1 MVPNVMKDETITLPI
16 SGMTCANCAMNIE
29 RIVGKLEGIRSVSV
43 NFASEQ
49 ASVTYNT
56 GKLGLNDIAG
66 QIKKAGFNVPNAK
79 TGFAVTGMTC
89 ANCAANIERVLNK
102 KVPGVIAAAVNLAA
116 ERASVEYIPG
126 IVSLEDIR
134 AAVEKAGFGV
144 VTPRQGMDEEDAEQV
159 ARDAEIR
166 TQTRKFI
173 AGVIFALPLFVLSM
187 ARDFQLLGNWSHAP
201 WVNWL
206 FFALATPVQFY
217 TGWDYYVGG
226 LKSLRNRSANMD
238 VLVALG
244 SSVAYFYS
252 TFLLVA
258 PSLGAH
264 VYFETSAVIITLIK
278 LGKMLESR
286 TKGKTGSAIR
296 KLIGLRPKT
305 AFVIR
310 EGTET
315 EIPLTQV
322 QVDDVVVV
330 RPGESIPVDGQ
341 IIQGDSA
348 VDESMLSGEPLPV
361 DKKPGDPVVG
371 GAVNGHGYIKF
382 KATKVGKDTAL
393 ARIIRLVQEAQG
405 SKAPIQ
411 ALADRVAAVFVP
423 TIIAVAVLVFI
434 FWWLVGGDV
443 VPAMIRMVAV
453 LVIACPCALGLATPT
468 AIMAGTGK
476 GAENGILF
484 KNSQALEIAAAVDTV
499 LLDKTGTLTV
509 GKPTVVDVLPMGS
522 LFKGPD
528 DLLALGASV
537 EKGSEHPLGKAL
549 VREAESRGITL
560 TEPQAFKSFGGHGVE
575 AVIGEMRV
583 RVGKPNWFQESDSG
597 MAKTLDRA
605 SDTILNLQEEGK
617 TVMVVAGNDEMV
629 GLITVADPI
638 KPDSV
643 EAVKKLQG
651 MNLEVVMLT
660 GDNIH
665 TARTIARQA
674 GIDLVQAEILP
685 EEKSAAVKKVQQNGR
700 KAAMVGDGINDAP
713 ALAQADVG
721 MAIGSGTDVAIETAG
736 VILSSGSLAGI
747 PRAIRLSRTTMRTIR
762 QNLFW
767 AFFYNLAL
775 IPLAAGILY
784 PFHTLPNFLR
794 ELHPIMAA
802 LAMSFSSISVVSN
815 SLRLYRK
822 DIT

>member
-1 MVPNVMKDETITLPI
+1 MNDETIILPI

-29 RIVGKLEGIRSVSV
+29 RVVGKLEGVQAVNV
-43 NFASEQ
+43 NFATEQ
-49 ASVTYNT
+49 ARVAYDN
-56 GKLGLNDIAG
+56 GKLSLNAIAE
-66 QIKKAGFNVPNAK
+66 QINRAGFTVRHAR
-79 TGFAVTGMTC
+79 TDFAVTGMTC

-102 KVPGVIAAAVNLAA
+102 KVPGVSSASVNLAT
-116 ERASVEYIPG
+116 ERVSVEYMPG
-126 IVSLEDIR
+126 VASLDEIHR
-134 AAVEKAGFGV
+134 AVENAGFGV
-144 VTPRQGMDEEDAEQV
+144 VLPREGVDEEDAEQA
-159 ARDAEIR
+159 ARKVEIR
-166 TQTRKFI
+166 NQTRKFFI
-173 AGVIFALPLFVLSM
+173 GVIFTLPLFLLSM
-187 ARDFQLLGNWSHAP
+187 ARDFHLLGAWSHQT

-206 FFALATPVQFY
+206 FFALASPVQFY

-252 TFLLVA
+252 MFLLVA
-258 PSLGAH
+258 PWLGSH

-296 KLIGLRPKT
+296 KLIQLRPKT
-305 AFVIR
+305 AFVMR
-310 EGTET
+310 ADKET
-315 EIPLTQV
+315 EIPLARV

-330 RPGESIPVDGQ
+330 RPGQSIPVDGE
-341 IIQGDSA
+341 IIHGTSA
-348 VDESMLSGEPLPV
+348 IDESMLSGEPLPV
-361 DKKPGDPVVG
+361 DKTPGDPVVG
-371 GAVNGHGYIKF
+371 GAINGHGYIKF
-382 KATKVGKDTAL
+382 RATKVGKDTAL
-393 ARIIRLVQEAQG
+393 ARIIQLVQEAQG

-411 ALADRVAAVFVP
+411 ALADRVAAIFVP
-423 TIIAVAVLVFI
+423 VIIALAGLVFLL
-434 FWWLVGGDV
+434 WWLVGNDF

-484 KNSQALEIAAAVDTV
+484 KNSAALETTSALDAV
-499 LLDKTGTLTV
+499 LLDKTGTLTL
-509 GKPTVVDVLPMGS
+509 GKPTVTDILPVGS
-522 LFKGPD
+522 AGSTPEE
-528 DLLALGASV
+528 LLALGASV
-537 EKGSEHPLGKAL
+537 ETGSEHPLGKAL
-549 VREAESRGITL
+549 VRAAEDRGLTL
-560 TEPQAFKSFGGHGVE
+560 TEPQDFKSFGGQGVE
-575 AVIGEMRV
+575 ASVGSTRV
-583 RVGKPNWFQESDSG
+583 RVGKPNWFEGSHPEIIRA
-597 MAKTLDRA
+597 MKAA
-605 SDTILNLQEEGK
+605 SDTILNLQAEGK
-617 TVMVVAGNDEMV
+617 TVMVVSSDEEMT
-629 GLITVADPI
+629 GLITVSDPI

-643 EAVKKLQG
+643 EAVKELLQMKLQ
-651 MNLEVVMLT
+651 VVMLT

-674 GIDLVQAEILP
+674 GIEHVQAEVHP
-685 EEKSAAVKKVQQNGR
+685 AEKSAAVGKVQKDGNM
-700 KAAMVGDGINDAP
+700 AAMVGDGINDAP

-736 VILSSGSLAGI
+736 VILSSGSLKGV
-747 PRAIRLSRTTMRTIR
+747 PRAIRLSKATMRTIR

-775 IPLAAGILY
+775 IPIAAGILY
-784 PFHTLPNFLR
+784 PFQGLPSFLR

-802 LAMSFSSISVVSN
+802 LAMSVSSISVVSN

-822 DIT
+822 DFR